1 MVLIIFVFKKSYIWG
16 QVGLCWH
23 NSGCHLST
31 FVSGRYKKVTFK
43 VVRPPQMK
51 LMFTVLRPRHFFLP
65 HQKVIIGTFGEK
77 FSFFWQKSKKIK
89 EFSANFQSLR
99 LVRSLWPSSDEKHRL
114 TPFFLHV
121 CLHIED
127 HGHVITLHREYRSLK
142 KVT

>member
-1 MVLIIFVFKKSYIWG
+1 MVPQRYFLFSVAYFMQ
-16 QVGLCWH
+16 QVTIDH
-23 NSGCHLST
+23 MSLSIAFFSQDKAAT
-31 FVSGRYKKVTFK
+31 TKTYDYL
-43 VVRPPQMK
+43 PP
-51 LMFTVLRPRHFFLP
+51 PASFFLP

-99 LVRSLWPSSDEKHRL
+99 LVRSLWPSSDEKHWL

-127 HGHVITLHREYRSLK
+127 HGHVITLHREYRRLK
-142 KVT
+142 K